1 MDFENFQK
9 ENEHFALVA
18 ARSLT
23 VAGLA
28 SILVGCY
35 SPNQPMLEKEVRD
48 LVQPGMPVSVA
59 VADLSS
65 HGFSCT
71 EKPIT
76 CSRVRQ
82 RLLPSSCVERVN
94 LQPVNPGLVIGAVDV
109 RPIVCAGL

>member
-1 MDFENFQK
+1 MDFGSFQK
-9 ENEHFALVA
+9 GKERFALVA

-23 VAGLA
+23 VAGFA
-28 SILVGCY
+28 SILAGCY
-35 SPNQPMLEKEVRD
+35 SPNQPMLEKEVRN

-71 EKPIT
+71 EEPIT

-82 RLLPSSCVERVN
+82 RFLPSSCVERVN
-94 LQPVNPGLVIGAVDV
+94 LQRVQPGPIIGTVDV